1 MMAGCKNVQTYIGA
15 NVFSGLSNTAYELTA
30 QIYIAE
36 TTNIVSRAFWNVA
49 ADSFSSIVT
58 LYSGAEIGG
67 RFLED
72 LGVENG
78 WRWGYGMWCSECGI
92 ACLPET
98 ARPPGADPSISVL
111 TRSRC
116 AGPLNPLRIPP
127 RFMESPRRPNP
138 RHRSA
143 PPPQPFV
150 RPGLS

>member
-67 RFLED
+67 RILED

-78 WRWGYGMWCSECGI
+78 WRWGYGMWCSESRRLRLSDTS
-92 ACLPET
+92 A
-98 ARPPGADPSISVL
+98 VL
-111 TRSRC
+111 GKRDGLTHSCR
-116 AGPLNPLRIPP
+116 AGPLGPLYRP
-127 RFMESPRRPNP
+127 SSVVASSCRPNAWY
-138 RHRSA
+138 RTVAAS
-143 PPPQPFV
+143 
-150 RPGLS
+150 